1 MFCRHC
7 GNEIP
12 DNSCFCQFC
21 GGRITEA
28 ANAQTREVRE
38 IIVKGSEDNSL
49 LFPILTMLGYIFLY
63 PAGLVANIVGL
74 FVGQRKGCFLSLF
87 LVFFV
92 LPIVAAALIY
102 LLLGAAAVASAA
114 AQ

>member
-12 DNSCFCQFC
+12 DNSSFCQFC

-28 ANAQTREVRE
+28 AGAQTRQVRE
-38 IIVKGSEDNSL
+38 IIVKGSEENSL
-49 LFPILTMLGYIFLY
+49 LFPILTLLGYIFLY
-63 PAGLVANIVGL
+63 PAGLIANIVGL
-74 FVGQRKGCFLSLF
+74 FIGQRKGCFLSLF
-87 LVFFV
+87 LAFFV

-102 LLLGAAAVASAA
+102 LILGAAAVAAA